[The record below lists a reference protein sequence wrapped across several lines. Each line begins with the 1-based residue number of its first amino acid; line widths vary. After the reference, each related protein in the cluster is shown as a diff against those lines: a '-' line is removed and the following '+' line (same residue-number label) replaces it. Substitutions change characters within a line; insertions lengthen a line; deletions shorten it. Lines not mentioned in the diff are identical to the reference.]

1 MKTEKIKRFK
11 KFITEIYKEAQSG
24 DKYTKS
30 WLRDVALRSN
40 SKLTSYKIEN
50 MIHSLWSLAGAKKTA
65 RGSYKI
71 PEISVFEDYLK
82 SVKKTKTKKPTKVQK
97 PKVKGKAMVKKAKT
111 ENVKEVSE
119 VSYVPQADKNYV
131 KWGEFKTV
139 DKVVKSGAF
148 YPIFITGLSGNGK
161 TVMVEQACAR
171 NKREM
176 YRVNITCRTDEDD
189 LLGGFR
195 LVDGQTIWFDGPVV
209 KAMKTGAVLLLDEI
223 DLASDDIMCLQP
235 VLEGKGVFLK
245 KINTFV
251 EPADGFQVFATA
263 NTKGQG
269 DEHGKFV
276 GTGFLNEAFL
286 ERFPVTVEQSYP
298 KKATEVKI
306 LTKFWESLEAETPTD
321 VEDINELI
329 EQLVVWAGITRT
341 SYNESVLNDLIT
353 TRRLLFIMKAYSIF
367 QNITKS
373 IELNLNR
380 FDDVTK
386 MSFLD
391 LFRKVTAIEDMS
403 EEDVVTDDGSDT
415 TASFSKI
422 EQETGTANC
431 HLGQEDDDSDW
442 AEFV

>member
-1 MKTEKIKRFK
+1 MREKKLIYFRN
-11 KFITEIYKEAQSG
+11 FIDELYKEASAG
-24 DKYTKS
+24 EGYNKAWLSETARNSSEEITKQQI
-30 WLRDVALRSN
+30 D
-40 SKLTSYKIEN
+40 N
-50 MIHSLWSLAGAKKTA
+50 MIYTLWKVEGVEKS
-65 RGSYKI
+65 RGLFTV
-71 PEISVFEDYLK
+71 PEISVFDNYLNSISNPSKGVKREGSKMPKK
-82 SVKKTKTKKPTKVQK
+82 SISTKKDSD
-97 PKVKGKAMVKKAKT
+97 
-111 ENVKEVSE
+111 EVSE
-119 VSYVPQADKNYV
+119 VGYVPQSDKNYV

-139 DKVVKSGAF
+139 DKVVKSKTF

-171 NKREM
+171 NKRDM

-195 LVDGQTIWFDGPVV
+195 LVDGQTVWFDGPVV
-209 KAMKTGAVLLLDEI
+209 KAMKSGAVLLLDEI

-251 EPADGFQVFATA
+251 EPVEGFQVFATA

-286 ERFPVTVEQSYP
+286 ERFPVTIEQSYP
-298 KKATEVKI
+298 KKATEIKI
-306 LTKFWESLEAETPTD
+306 LTKFWESLETQTPSDIEDMET
-321 VEDINELI
+321 LI
-329 EQLVVWAGITRT
+329 EQLVVWANITRT

-367 QNITKS
+367 EDIQKS

-380 FDDVTK
+380 FDDITK

-391 LFRKVTAIEDMS
+391 LFKKVSAIEDMT
-403 EEDVVTDDGSDT
+403 EEQLVDENKEEAVV
-415 TASFSKI
+415 ASF
-422 EQETGTANC
+422 EQI
-431 HLGQEDDDSDW
+431 
-442 AEFV
+442 

>member
-1 MKTEKIKRFK
+1 MKQEKITRYKN
-11 KFITEIYKEAQSG
+11 FINEIYKEGQAG
-24 DKYTKS
+24 DTYRKS
-30 WLRDVALRSN
+30 WLTDIALRSDPE
-40 SKLTSYKIEN
+40 LTSYKINN
-50 MIHSLWSLAGAKKTA
+50 MIRTVWSAEGATKNNT
-65 RGSYKI
+65 GYEI
-71 PEISVFEDYLK
+71 PEMSVFEDYLN
-82 SVKKTKTKKPTKVQK
+82 SVTNPNVK
-97 PKVKGKAMVKKAKT
+97 KVKGKNTMVDKAKT
-111 ENVKEVSE
+111 ENIKEVSE
-119 VSYVPQADKNYV
+119 VSYVPEADKNYV

-251 EPADGFQVFATA
+251 EPAEGFQVFATA

-298 KKATEVKI
+298 KKATEIKI
-306 LTKFWESLEAETPTD
+306 LTKFWESLETETPSD

-367 QNITKS
+367 ENITKS

-380 FDDVTK
+380 FDDITK

-391 LFRKVTAIEDMS
+391 LFKKVTAIEDMS
-403 EEDVVTDDGSDT
+403 EEQVVTEEPNT

-422 EQETGTANC
+422 DQETGTTKSNS
-431 HLGQEDDDSDW
+431 GQEDDDEWSK
-442 AEFV
+442 FV

>member
-1 MKTEKIKRFK
+1 MKPEKITRYRN
-11 KFITEIYKEAQSG
+11 FINEIYKEGQAG
-24 DKYTKS
+24 DTYKRS
-30 WLRDVALRSN
+30 WLMDVALRSDPE
-40 SKLTSYKIEN
+40 LTSYKINN
-50 MIHSLWSLAGAKKTA
+50 MIRTVWNAEGATKSNT
-65 RGSYKI
+65 GYEI
-71 PEISVFEDYLK
+71 PEVSVFEDYLN
-82 SVKKTKTKKPTKVQK
+82 SVTNPNVK
-97 PKVKGKAMVKKAKT
+97 KVKGKNTMVDKAKT
-111 ENVKEVSE
+111 ENIKEVSE
-119 VSYVPQADKNYV
+119 VSYVPEKDKNYV

-298 KKATEVKI
+298 KKATEIKI
-306 LTKFWESLEAETPTD
+306 LTKFWESLETETPSD

-367 QNITKS
+367 ENITKS

-391 LFRKVTAIEDMS
+391 LFRKVTAIEDMT
-403 EEDVVTDDGSDT
+403 EEEVITDDQPT
-415 TASFSKI
+415 TASFQKI
-422 EQETGTANC
+422 EQETGN
-431 HLGQEDDDSDW
+431 
-442 AEFV
+442 VK